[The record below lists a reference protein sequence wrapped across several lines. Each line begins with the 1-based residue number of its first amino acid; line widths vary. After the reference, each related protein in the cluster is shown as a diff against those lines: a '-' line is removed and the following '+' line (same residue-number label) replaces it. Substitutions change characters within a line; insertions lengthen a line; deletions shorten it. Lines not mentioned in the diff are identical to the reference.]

1 MKNCQEIE
9 RDIDEIRKTFRRK
22 KKYPDVVVTILI
34 AEKPQG
40 SIICNENAMENCE
53 TDLDSFRRKT

>member
-22 KKYPDVVVTILI
+22 KKSPDVVVTVLI

-53 TDLDSFRRKT
+53 TNLDSFRRKT

>member
-22 KKYPDVVVTILI
+22 KKSPDVVVTILI
-34 AEKPQG
+34 SEKPQG

-53 TDLDSFRRKT
+53 TNLDSFRRKT

>member
-22 KKYPDVVVTILI
+22 KKSLDVVVTILI

-40 SIICNENAMENCE
+40 SIICDENAMENCE

>member
-22 KKYPDVVVTILI
+22 KKSPDVVVTILI

-53 TDLDSFRRKT
+53 TNLDSFRRKN